1 MCNRIETRPFYSFF
15 DQTQWKQ
22 TKFSLASS
30 LFSWKFNI
38 SVSKLKFSHASY
50 YYYCRGRCDFFLL
63 FYVSF
68 SFPFLFF
75 FSCVPF
81 TTNQLLIFPLLCPRI
96 GPPGAEQ
103 ELQLHL
109 GVLQQHAA
117 LMIGGATATP
127 CPICHKV
134 VFGGEALVEHMKNTH
149 KDPNASGVA
158 SKCQRSDRLNNRVE
172 RWCSNFEI
180 SQKKK
185 QPHLYLQIDNVP
197 FSNSGDDVH
206 QV

>member
-1 MCNRIETRPFYSFF
+1 M
-15 DQTQWKQ
+15 
-22 TKFSLASS
+22 
-30 LFSWKFNI
+30 
-38 SVSKLKFSHASY
+38 
-50 YYYCRGRCDFFLL
+50 
-63 FYVSF
+63 
-68 SFPFLFF
+68 
-75 FSCVPF
+75 
-81 TTNQLLIFPLLCPRI
+81 LCPHRHL
-96 GPPGAEQ
+96 PVEQ

-158 SKCQRSDRLNNRVE
+158 SKFRIRS
-172 RWCSNFEI
+172 FEI
-180 SQKKK
+180 LKFEKRTSSSD
-185 QPHLYLQIDNVP
+185 LFLFY
-197 FSNSGDDVH
+197 

>member
-1 MCNRIETRPFYSFF
+1 MIFKIIHQIPFGHFCIVFKIPFRCF
-15 DQTQWKQ
+15 D
-22 TKFSLASS
+22 
-30 LFSWKFNI
+30 LFSVYLWCF
-38 SVSKLKFSHASY
+38 LK
-50 YYYCRGRCDFFLL
+50 CEPN
-63 FYVSF
+63 VWM
-68 SFPFLFF
+68 
-75 FSCVPF
+75 
-81 TTNQLLIFPLLCPRI
+81 LCPHRHL
-96 GPPGAEQ
+96 PVEQ

-158 SKCQRSDRLNNRVE
+158 SKFRIRS
-172 RWCSNFEI
+172 FEI
-180 SQKKK
+180 LKFEKRTSSSD
-185 QPHLYLQIDNVP
+185 LFLFY
-197 FSNSGDDVH
+197 